1 MSEEK
6 SKGKQSA
13 VSVSDYILRDMANG
27 AIVVGSKGK
36 VLQMNE
42 AAKKILEIGDDQT
55 QSFLSGIDDGDES
68 NAAFYDCIF
77 DAIYDKNITNHKKVP
92 YTSPSGKKYSLHM
105 TSSFFQLEEN
115 EEEKGI
121 VITFADETKED
132 MLILK
137 RNDSMTVL
145 VGAVFVVC
153 LWVFTIALYRFL
165 KDPFPTQYLSRLCE
179 FLSCCMLGIFL
190 KFTSFTVA
198 DMGLKSK
205 HLKKDLKE
213 AAIVAVCLLLF
224 MIILKVVFI
233 KLGSGYFAKETA
245 FWKYDDRPA
254 YLIEYIFIA
263 LFQEFLARCCMQ
275 ENLHRIL
282 DSYKHGDVVAIA
294 VSSLIFG
301 VFHLHYGLFYM
312 IGAAVLMGSLGII
325 YKHQRSIWGTYIVH
339 YIFGIAGQC
348 LHWI

>member
-6 SKGKQSA
+6 NGAKKPQTA
-13 VSVSDYILRDMANG
+13 VSDYILRDMANG

-36 VLQMNE
+36 VLQIND
-42 AAKKILEIGDDQT
+42 AAKRILEIGDDQM
-55 QSFLSGIDDGDES
+55 QSFLVGMDEAS
-68 NAAFYDCIF
+68 EENTAFYDCIV

-92 YTSPSGKKYSLHM
+92 FVSPSGQKYSLHV
-105 TSSFFQLEEN
+105 TSSFFELQD

-165 KDPFPTQYLSRLCE
+165 QDPFPTQYLSRLCE

-233 KLGSGYFAKETA
+233 QLGSGYFAGETA

-254 YLIEYIFIA
+254 YLVEYIFIA

-282 DSYKHGDVVAIA
+282 DSYKYGDAVAIA